1 MAYLSIPD
9 GYNFDSVF
17 DTYILG
23 FCPDT
28 DSWFATNRRFFYYEY
43 PKEFPD
49 EKSAIDFFKGNPKIF
64 LDLEK
69 EMDVYRPSFYNG
81 GVRLD
86 NTEELVMI
94 KD

>member
-1 MAYLSIPD
+1 MAYWAVPN

-17 DTYILG
+17 ETYILA

-28 DSWFATNRRFFYYEY
+28 DSWFATNKRFFYCEY

-49 EKSAIDFFKGNPKIF
+49 EKSAIAFFKENSKIF

-69 EMDVYRPSFYNG
+69 EMDVYRPSFVKG

-86 NTEELVMI
+86 NTDELVMI